1 MFDFAFSCIP
11 REQYWWFS
19 IYAVRINPLYFQIS
33 LVLIFSLKYLYP
45 LYSKVFPLFIYFI
58 DWTTILKFY
67 LGQTNLHHATD
78 MILQLNLFW
87 QTQNTKNSTKIP
99 PKDFQNWLSLNAH
112 QSSLVPRLH
121 AELHAV
127 QSSRVVQWPF
137 LLIEFVLGMRS
148 RGGRHSCNGN
158 PSEERFGCFNC
169 FGMFQL
175 LWVASVVSFAM
186 GVSVVS
192 VAT

>member
-1 MFDFAFSCIP
+1 MFKGISIIHKLYRLDNNSQILSWPNESTPRHRNDFATKPFL
-11 REQYWWFS
+11 E
-19 IYAVRINPLYFQIS
+19 
-33 LVLIFSLKYLYP
+33 
-45 LYSKVFPLFIYFI
+45 
-58 DWTTILKFY
+58 
-67 LGQTNLHHATD
+67 
-78 MILQLNLFW
+78 
-87 QTQNTKNSTKIP
+87 TQNTKHYKNSP
-99 PKDFQNWLSLNAH
+99 QRLPKPCWLSLNAH

-127 QSSRVVQWPF
+127 QSPRVVQWPF

-158 PSEERFGCFNC
+158 PSEEWFGCFSC

-175 LWVASVVSFAM
+175 LWVASVVSFAL